1 MSEPEDDPVL
11 QNALQH
17 AQAVQYDN
25 YAFRAIPGGW
35 VVHNLDFEHLWAGT
49 SAGRCNP
56 DGVKRLYLS
65 VEKETAQAEF
75 EYYATQDGVD
85 PDLAECYSF
94 AAKVKFERVLDLTSK
109 AVRKQVGISLREI
122 EADWK
127 GKPHQPS
134 QLQLIGY
141 WVSKGYGK
149 FSAILYPARRRQA
162 GKNIV
167 IFKECLTR
175 GDYVT
180 PVSRKP
186 TKGWP

>member
-17 AQAVQYDN
+17 VKAVPYDD
-25 YAFRAIPGGW
+25 YAFRAMPGGW
-35 VVHNLDFEHLWAGT
+35 VVRNLDFEHLWAGT
-49 SAGRCNP
+49 GAGRCNP
-56 DGVKRLYLS
+56 NGIRRLYLS

-75 EYYATQDGVD
+75 EYYAKQGGVE

-94 AAKVKFERVLDLTSK
+94 AARVKIERVLDLTSK
-109 AVRKQVGISLREI
+109 AIRKQLGISLREI
-122 EADWK
+122 RADWK
-127 GKPHQPS
+127 DKPHQPS

-141 WVSKGYGK
+141 WVAKGYGN
-149 FSAILYPARRRQA
+149 FTAILYPGRRRRT

-167 IFKECLTR
+167 IFKECLAA
-175 GDYVT
+175 GDCVT
-180 PVSRKP
+180 PISRKP